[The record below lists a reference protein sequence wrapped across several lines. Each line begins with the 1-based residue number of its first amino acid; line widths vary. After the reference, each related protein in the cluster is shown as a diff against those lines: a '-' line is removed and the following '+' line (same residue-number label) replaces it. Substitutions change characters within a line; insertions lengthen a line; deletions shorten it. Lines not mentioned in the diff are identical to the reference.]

1 MSPRVIELARQA
13 GVLRTEY
20 AAPRYGVYS
29 EPALA
34 DIAKLVELV
43 VEDCARQV
51 DHITWSGN
59 GTLGSFLRSRYEI
72 DNE

>member
-51 DHITWSGN
+51 DHIIWSGR